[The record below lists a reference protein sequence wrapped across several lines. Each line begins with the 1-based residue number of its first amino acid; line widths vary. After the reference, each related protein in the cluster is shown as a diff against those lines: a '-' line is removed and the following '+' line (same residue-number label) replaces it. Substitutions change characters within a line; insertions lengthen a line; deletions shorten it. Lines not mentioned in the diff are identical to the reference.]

1 MHEALPGIP
10 PEQQASHKPRGF
22 GLEQRFKAQG
32 PGQFDLKDA
41 KSQTVALKSR
51 ENIGKHD
58 TFHNSGFV

>member
-10 PEQQASHKPRGF
+10 PEQQASYKSRGF

-41 KSQTVALKSR
+41 KSQTVALKIQESTV
-51 ENIGKHD
+51 KHD
-58 TFHNSGFV
+58 TFYTSEAV